1 MLSTLV
7 TPGGDTYPF
16 LATELV
22 SDAMPLDRALEA
34 GISADALRK
43 AWKHGREALDDIH
56 SLGCVCVSQPSNRY
70 FIYSCFGRYFWH
82 LIHYARIS
90 S

>member
-22 SDAMPLDRALEA
+22 LDAVPLDHAVEA
-34 GISADALRK
+34 GISADALLK
-43 AWKHGREALDDIH
+43 AWEHGREALDDIH
-56 SLGCVCVSQPSNRY
+56 SLGCVCVAAQK
-70 FIYSCFGRYFWH
+70 
-82 LIHYARIS
+82 
-90 S
+90 

>member
-1 MLSTLV
+1 MRSTLV

-22 SDAMPLDRALEA
+22 TNAVTLRSAVQA

-43 AWKHGREALDDIH
+43 AWAHAREAVNEING
-56 SLGCVCVSQPSNRY
+56 LGCVCVSQQLM
-70 FIYSCFGRYFWH
+70 SCSLLLRQRCSHGSWC
-82 LIHYARIS
+82 
-90 S
+90 